1 MCNQVSKNQIPKLIL
16 TLCRITWGLQSVLA
30 SARHHNLHLFS
41 SFCLSFW
48 SIYTIEPGRIHGLCQ
63 IWSRTLSPENLL
75 LRVSFIIISIP
86 HLDPHLCFEI
96 GLCHS
101 LQLPGCVGRESST
114 LWSVVQHETLVII
127 MITMIIMLAIYDTDC
142 NSIRTR
148 NSIESDDI
156 LNEVFHLRRLRVN
169 KVGWCTEPGG
179 KILGF
184 EVSQDLL
191 CFAQP
196 WVGKLEVLVQVVQTI
211 QEVSQLSDNVW
222 YWLVYVSDISNG

>member
-1 MCNQVSKNQIPKLIL
+1 MDHSYILALCIAQCATKSLNIWFL

-30 SARHHNLHLFS
+30 SARQHNLHLFS

-96 GLCHS
+96 GLCHG

-127 MITMIIMLAIYDTDC
+127 MITMITMLAIYDTDC

-148 NSIESDDI
+148 NSIESGDI

-179 KILGF
+179 KMLGF
-184 EVSQDLL
+184 EVSQVTRFALL
-191 CFAQP
+191 CPTLGRRTWGTRAGCP
-196 WVGKLEVLVQVVQTI
+196 DH
-211 QEVSQLSDNVW
+211 SRSLSALW
-222 YWLVYVSDISNG
+222 